1 MSGFPSCFN
10 GVCSTMYI
18 KMVYETI
25 LETNVLENRLWNAIK
40 NGVCEEHMF

>member
-25 LETNVLENRLWNAIK
+25 LETNVLEQAMIALQGMADNK
-40 NGVCEEHMF
+40 VY